1 VSSLATFRKL
11 QKKQSDDLKK
21 KILSEFAIS
30 IDALAN
36 DEELEPW
43 AEVAD
48 GKEYTL
54 KKIESVASFGML
66 VLTFAPKDNPD
77 HELRLPLQLKG
88 LG

>member
-11 QKKQSDDLKK
+11 QKKQSDTLKK
-21 KILSEFAIS
+21 QLLAEFAIS

-43 AEVAD
+43 AEIAD
-48 GKEYTL
+48 DKEYVL
-54 KKIESVASFGML
+54 KKIESMLSFGTL
-66 VLTFAPKDNPD
+66 VLTFAAKDNPD
-77 HELRLPLQLKG
+77 YEIRLPLQLK

>member
-1 VSSLATFRKL
+1 MSSLATFRKL
-11 QKKQSDDLKK
+11 QKKQSDALKR

-43 AEVAD
+43 AEIAD
-48 GKEYTL
+48 GKEYIL
-54 KKIESVASFGML
+54 KKIESVASFGTL

-77 HELRLPLQLKG
+77 HELLLPLQLKG
-88 LG
+88 